1 MHEYDCIVVGAGH
14 AGVEATMAIANAG
27 HSVLLITN
35 CIDRIGH
42 LSCNPAIGGV
52 AKGHIVKEI
61 DALGGIMGKCAD
73 KAGIQ
78 FRTLNMSKGSA
89 VRSSRAQMDRE
100 LYSNAVKSYLFS
112 HPNIILWDDMVISLL
127 HHNGHITGV
136 ITQTGKE
143 YHSCYVIL
151 TVGTFLN
158 GKVFVGEHS
167 YSAGRLG
174 DRACIGLSQSLQ
186 EIGFTLGRL
195 KTGTPPRIASSSIN
209 FEAIEEQALEA
220 HPKPFSFTSK
230 SITQKQI
237 PCYITWTNPQTHEI
251 IREGF
256 SRSPMFSG
264 NIIGRGA
271 RYCPSIE
278 DKVFRFPDKTRHQV
292 FIEPEGY
299 DSYECYPNGISTS
312 LPLDIQERFVRSIVG
327 LENAIILRHGYA
339 IEYDYINPLQI
350 KATLEA
356 KCIKGLYLAGQINGT
371 SGYEEAGGQGILAG
385 INVIAA
391 IQNKEPIILSRSSS
405 YIGVLIDDLVTLG
418 TEEPYRMFTS
428 RAEYR
433 LALRESN
440 ADARLTPLAR
450 ELGLIDDVRWNEF
463 TQKQN
468 EIQEIVDFCI
478 ATILTPT
485 KENKI
490 LFERLSTTI
499 PSKPISLAEFLRRPE
514 IHINDLQ
521 TMLPQQYSQE
531 SLEEAETIIKYDGY
545 LQRQKEHIERLQRIE
560 NTVLPAHIRYEDVQG
575 LTNEAIEKLKQVSPR
590 TLANAQRISGIT
602 PAAISAL
609 EIHLKK
615 LELNTHDSHKL

>member
-1 MHEYDCIVVGAGH
+1 MHTYDCIVVGAGH
-14 AGVEATMAIANAG
+14 AGVEASMTVANAG
-27 HSVLLITN
+27 NSVLLVTN

-73 KAGIQ
+73 SAGIQ
-78 FRTLNMSKGSA
+78 FRTLNTSKGSA

-100 LYSNAVKSYLFS
+100 LYSRAVKEHLFS
-112 HPNIILWDDMVISLL
+112 HPNITLWDDMVISLL
-127 HHNGHITGV
+127 HHNARIIGV
-136 ITQTGKE
+136 RTQTGKE
-143 YHSCYVIL
+143 YYSNYVIL

-174 DRACIGLSQSLQ
+174 DRACIGLSQSLE

-195 KTGTPPRIASSSIN
+195 KTGTPPRIASSSID
-209 FEAIEEQALEA
+209 FEAMEEQAVDTK
-220 HPKPFSFTSK
+220 PKPFSFTSK
-230 SITQKQI
+230 GITQKQI
-237 PCYITWTNPQTHEI
+237 ACYITWTNHRTHEI

-264 NIIGRGA
+264 SIVGRGA

-278 DKVFRFPDKTRHQV
+278 DKVYRFPDKVRHQV

-299 DSYECYPNGISTS
+299 TSYECYPNGISTS
-312 LPLDIQERFVRSIVG
+312 LPLDIQERFIRTIVG
-327 LENAIILRHGYA
+327 LENAVILRHGYA
-339 IEYDYINPLQI
+339 IEYDYVNPLQI

-356 KCIKGLYLAGQINGT
+356 KCMSGLYLAGQINGT

-385 INVIAA
+385 MNVVAS
-391 IQNKEPIILSRSSS
+391 IQKKDPIVLSRSSS

-433 LALRESN
+433 LALRENN
-440 ADARLTPLAR
+440 ADARLTPIAR
-450 ELGLIDDVRWNEF
+450 ELGLIDDERWDSF
-463 TQKQN
+463 TRKQN
-468 EIQEIVDFCI
+468 EIQDILDFCTS
-478 ATILTPT
+478 TILTPT
-485 KENKI
+485 KENEQ
-490 LFERLSTTI
+490 LFENLSTTK
-499 PSKPISLAEFLRRPE
+499 PSKPITLAEFIRRPE
-514 IHINDLQ
+514 IHINDIQ
-521 TMLPQQYSQE
+521 SMLPCEYSEE

-545 LQRQKEHIERLQRIE
+545 LQRQNEQIERLQKIE
-560 NTVLPAHIRYEDVQG
+560 NTLLPPHIRYEEVQG
-575 LTNEAIEKLKQVSPR
+575 LTNEAIEKLQQVAPR

-615 LELNTHDSHKL
+615 LELQKDSLS